1 MTEDSLDDGG
11 GTKDDGEDTGVEW
24 DPDIWISD
32 GASDGGP
39 CSNRWCSEWA
49 VLDGGGGVDDTWV
62 GGGEEDEDT
71 WGEPDGDEGSDHLG
85 IPLLVWWSAEE
96 ETGTEIRGQ
105 SGGDISTTGSD
116 GTGDQVKLLRLADV
130 VDTIGTCDTEVVA
143 LAGDV
148 GGGTT
153 HDQLGSLRGG
163 SKWGDISDG
172 SDLNAEEGEEEGK
185 DQGEEGEPWVH
196 LPLDVADNHGHD
208 SGGDKPA
215 HPHPVLDLLLW
226 GSEISDNVLIVGDVV
241 AGVLLSERAS
251 LALGASALGETSV
264 HLVPDGLE
272 SNTDNLVLD
281 EQLNERAADHDHDSW
296 PEEPVT
302 WRWLLSWVGQSREG
316 EESGEVL
323 PWSFLLLVDTN
334 TLALGDENWTDDT
347 PGHNSTSHHGES
359 GVETNEHTGADE
371 SWSQFDV
378 PSPVLNVESPVGL
391 AVSGPDVDPGHWV
404 PIVEDTNGVVR
415 ANSLNEGEH
424 ESPGETLELA
434 GSIKGTG
441 STSVH
446 RADGDGSGGSSWEDE
461 LELAGNLD
469 DEEAAQWG
477 DHEDTEEGADN
488 GQGEDTANI
497 FLWGSSEKLQL
508 VHGWERSDEKGGHS
522 TSTDGGGLDD
532 GVLLWS
538 EVTSNDWKL
547 RLGHG
552 LDDTETEN
560 GTEHGGGES
569 ETSLQTCRMG

>member
-11 GTKDDGEDTGVEW
+11 GTKDNGEDTRVEW

-32 GASDGGP
+32 GSSDRGP
-39 CSNRWCSEWA
+39 GLNRWRKEWA
-49 VLDGGGGVDDTWV
+49 ALDAGVVDTWI

-105 SGGDISTTGSD
+105 SDGDISTTGSD
-116 GTGDQVKLLRLADV
+116 GTGDQVKLLRLGDV

-153 HDQLGSLRGG
+153 HDQLGRLCGG
-163 SKWGDISDG
+163 SEWGDISDG

-185 DQGEEGEPWVH
+185 EQGEDGEPWVH

-208 SGGDKPA
+208 SGGDKTG

-226 GSEISDNVLIVGDVV
+226 SSEISDNVRIGGDAVT
-241 AGVLLSERAS
+241 GVLLGERVG

-302 WRWLLSWVGQSREG
+302 WRWLLSWVFQSREG

-323 PWSFLLLVDTN
+323 PWSLLAPGDTN

-347 PGHNSTSHHGES
+347 PGHNGTSHHGEG

-371 SWSQFDV
+371 SWSPFDI

-415 ANSLNEGEH
+415 GNPLNEGDH

-446 RADGDGSGGSSWEDE
+446 GADGDGSGSSSWEDE
-461 LELAGNLD
+461 LELARNLD
-469 DEEAAQWG
+469 DEEAA
-477 DHEDTEEGADN
+477 
-488 GQGEDTANI
+488 
-497 FLWGSSEKLQL
+497 
-508 VHGWERSDEKGGHS
+508 
-522 TSTDGGGLDD
+522 
-532 GVLLWS
+532 
-538 EVTSNDWKL
+538 
-547 RLGHG
+547 
-552 LDDTETEN
+552 
-560 GTEHGGGES
+560 
-569 ETSLQTCRMG
+569 